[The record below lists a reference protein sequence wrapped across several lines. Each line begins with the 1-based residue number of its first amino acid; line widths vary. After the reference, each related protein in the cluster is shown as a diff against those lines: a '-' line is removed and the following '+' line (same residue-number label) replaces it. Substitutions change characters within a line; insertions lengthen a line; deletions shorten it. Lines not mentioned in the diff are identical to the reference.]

1 MISVCMATY
10 NGEKYIFEQMASILA
25 QLTPDDEVII
35 VDDFSTDGTVKI
47 LQGINDSR
55 IKIYLNNRN
64 RGHVFSFARAIS
76 LAANEIIFLADQ
88 DDIWLAGRV
97 SLMVRKLLDTGALIV
112 SSNYELMDGHGA
124 RIKRAVNI
132 DLKSEDSSKYVK
144 NILKIFMGTANYF
157 GSAMAFRKEIV
168 PLILP
173 IPSFVILHDIWI
185 ALAGNLMGS
194 NVHLDEKTLK
204 RRLHDNNFTNPN
216 RSIFTKI
223 KYRFIFGLS
232 IIVLLFRSCRAPY
245 GFAKR

>member
-10 NGEKYIFEQMASILA
+10 NGEKYIFEQIESILA

-35 VDDFSTDGTVKI
+35 VDDFSTDDTVKI

-55 IKIYLNNRN
+55 IKIYLNDRN

-76 LAANEIIFLADQ
+76 LASNEIIFLADQ

-97 SLMVRKLLDTGALIV
+97 SLMARKLLDTGAQLV
-112 SSNYELMDGHGA
+112 SSNYELIDRHGVPLNRA
-124 RIKRAVNI
+124 IKI
-132 DLKSEDSSKYVK
+132 ELKSEDSSKYIR

-157 GSAMAFRKEIV
+157 GSAMAFRKDIV

-173 IPSFVILHDIWI
+173 IPSFVILHDVWI
-185 ALAGNLMGS
+185 SLAGNLIGS
-194 NVHLDEKTLK
+194 NVHLDERTLK

-232 IIVLLFRSCRAPY
+232 IIVLLSRYGRARY
-245 GFAKR
+245 GWAKQ